1 MKKDAEIN
9 IEEKIEIDPELEQV
23 IFNSFNKQFKKETK
37 IYSTIILVILAL
49 MYFLKSDFIKTLSAR
64 IYIDT
69 TVSFISFFVFLFFV
83 VIGIVCLYFLGNHF
97 KFNNIVIDENGTV
110 IENLKITKV
119 YNIDENE
126 NILWQEDG
134 IFKEKQDKYSYEP
147 MSPKEQIIALVAIL
161 PFVLGVAWLCLL
173 EVYQQWI
180 IFLIYSI
187 AGVICLGIVV
197 AIFYLI
203 KKELKKQIPSLKI
216 GHIAYSYVITD
227 KAVYSK
233 IGKVEKEFERF
244 YFNQIDEI
252 YLYDTNTICL
262 AARKGDEYD
271 IELKFVKDFDT
282 VVNLL
287 KEKTGIEPE
296 VVEL

>member
-1 MKKDAEIN
+1 MAWDG
-9 IEEKIEIDPELEQV
+9 D
-23 IFNSFNKQFKKETK
+23 
-37 IYSTIILVILAL
+37 
-49 MYFLKSDFIKTLSAR
+49 LK
-64 IYIDT
+64 Y
-69 TVSFISFFVFLFFV
+69 
-83 VIGIVCLYFLGNHF
+83 LG
-97 KFNNIVIDENGTV
+97 
-110 IENLKITKV
+110 
-119 YNIDENE
+119 
-126 NILWQEDG
+126 
-134 IFKEKQDKYSYEP
+134 
-147 MSPKEQIIALVAIL
+147 
-161 PFVLGVAWLCLL
+161 
-173 EVYQQWI
+173 
-180 IFLIYSI
+180 
-187 AGVICLGIVV
+187 
-197 AIFYLI
+197 

-233 IGKVEKEFERF
+233 IGKVDKPYEKF

-296 VVEL
+296 VVKL